1 MPAGIQAQYAFDDQT
16 DYVLSQNPTASNFAR
31 FLTAP
36 PTLVVVEIEPEL
48 TAVKGAEA
56 LVAPGEVAS
65 PTIPSKP
72 VANKIAPF
80 VPTLKGKMVVE
91 PRES

>member
-1 MPAGIQAQYAFDDQT
+1 
-16 DYVLSQNPTASNFAR
+16 
-31 FLTAP
+31 
-36 PTLVVVEIEPEL
+36 VVEIESEL
-48 TAVKGAEA
+48 AAVKGAEA
-56 LVAPGEVAS
+56 LVALGEVAS